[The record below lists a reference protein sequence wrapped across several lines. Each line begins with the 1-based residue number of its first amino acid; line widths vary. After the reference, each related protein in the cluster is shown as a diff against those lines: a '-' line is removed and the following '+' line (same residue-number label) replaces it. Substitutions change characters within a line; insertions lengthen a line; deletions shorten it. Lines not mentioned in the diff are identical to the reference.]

1 MTGVS
6 PCELASLIQVDF
18 NERWSRS
25 DRERP
30 EEYLRRFPS
39 VAADAELAVDVIYTE
54 YLARLQS
61 GESPELAEY
70 EARFPLLAKVL
81 SKQIRLYDALEKLQ
95 DEETQ
100 DLSEADPVANASKQP
115 LGDPPTLDTV
125 FELLEQIGSGGM
137 GVVYKAR
144 QAALNRFV
152 ALKMVRVIDGGNP
165 ELLARFRSEAR
176 VVASLHHPHI
186 VQVYNYGE
194 HEGLPYIAMELVE
207 GGSLADRLDG
217 TPWRPRTAAALLVKL
232 AEAVQFAH
240 ERHVIHRDLKPAN
253 VLIASDAK
261 ELEVKIT
268 DFGLAKCFFE
278 GASLHTGSYAFLG
291 TPSYMAPEQAN
302 GQTREIGP
310 AADIYSLGAILYELL
325 TGQPPFRGE
334 SPIETLRLLLSTEPV
349 SIHRFSPQVSR
360 DLATICDKCLQG
372 EIGRRYASAAEL
384 REDLERYLDG
394 KPIQARRISNA
405 ERAWRWCRRNPPLA
419 ASLGSV
425 AMLLVGIAAV
435 SLWYSGQLRRELTKT
450 QLVQESERAAIQTS
464 QRRLWDAYMSEAT
477 ARNASRQVGQRF
489 AALETIDKAIALID
503 TIGRGP
509 DQEQQLRNA
518 VLSSVALTD
527 MRTVRAMGEWP
538 LAGYAGDMSIAAD
551 RYVVA
556 TEEGTLSGY
565 RLSDG
570 QRLWTTNC
578 SKSPVKTILSR
589 DGRLVATI
597 GESGTTIWR
606 IDRSEPK
613 LAWEAAYAQYFS
625 FAPDGEYAAYSTS
638 CRGHAIGAR
647 QRRSDRAGDW
657 QRFGPFAI
665 CLPRSHGS
673 NRGMRRR
680 QRTSDR
686 MGHRQS

>member
-1 MTGVS
+1 MTDVS
-6 PCELASLIQVDF
+6 PRELAALIQVDF
-18 NERWSRS
+18 TERWSRN

-54 YLARLQS
+54 YVAREQS

-70 EARFPLLAKVL
+70 EARFPALAKVL
-81 SKQIRLYDALEKLQ
+81 SKQIRLHDALEKLQ

-100 DLSEADPVANASKQP
+100 VDLSEADTVANASNPP

-217 TPWRPRTAAALLVKL
+217 TPWRPRRAAALLVKL

-240 ERHVIHRDLKPAN
+240 EHHVIHRDLKPAN
-253 VLIASDAK
+253 VLIASDAN
-261 ELEVKIT
+261 EPDVKIT

-278 GASLHTGSYAFLG
+278 ESSLHTGSYAFLG

-325 TGQPPFRGE
+325 TGQPPFRGD

-349 SIHRFSPQVSR
+349 SIHRFSARVSR

-384 REDLERYLDG
+384 REDIERYLDG

-435 SLWYSGQLRRELTKT
+435 SLWYSGQLRHELTKT

-503 TIGRGP
+503 TIGRGA

-538 LAGYAGDMSIAAD
+538 LPATPAICPSLPTAMLSRPRTAPSVAIAYPTANAYGLPTAPSRELRQFFLATASTWRPSVRTARPYGALRGPSRNSRGRRLMPSISPLRRTVNMPRTAILPRACD
-551 RYVVA
+551 WCASA
-556 TEEGTLSGY
+556 TE
-565 RLSDG
+565 
-570 QRLWTTNC
+570 
-578 SKSPVKTILSR
+578 
-589 DGRLVATI
+589 
-597 GESGTTIWR
+597 
-606 IDRSEPK
+606 
-613 LAWEAAYAQYFS
+613 
-625 FAPDGEYAAYSTS
+625 
-638 CRGHAIGAR
+638 
-647 QRRSDRAGDW
+647 
-657 QRFGPFAI
+657 
-665 CLPRSHGS
+665 
-673 NRGMRRR
+673 
-680 QRTSDR
+680 
-686 MGHRQS
+686 